1 MNEIQEILGAVG
13 GQLGEV
19 ASGDA
24 VVGSAIKLG
33 AVTVYPI
40 SRVSLGLG
48 AGGGSGEDFGK
59 HRSGAAEGPQHGTG
73 GGTGGGAK
81 ARPVA
86 VLVFAEDGVSVLPIA
101 DKAGK
106 FDQLLE
112 KIPGL
117 IERLKRRDS
126 GKC

>member
-1 MNEIQEILGAVG
+1 MNQIQEMLAAVG
-13 GQLGEV
+13 QQVGDV
-19 ASGDA
+19 ASGEA
-24 VVGSAIKLG
+24 VVGTPIKVG

-48 AGGGSGEDFGK
+48 AGGGSGDDLGK
-59 HRSGAAEGPQHGTG
+59 HGPGGAGGPQHGTG
-73 GGTGGGAK
+73 GGAGGGAK

-106 FDQLLE
+106 FDQLME

-117 IERLKRRDS
+117 IERLKGCDS